1 MAVVAPDERTAASG
15 ITNIARSVGA
25 ALSPVLSGFFIAHPV
40 LISVPFFLAG
50 GLKIIYDVWLFH
62 GFRTLKPPEEKTR
75 EHHQ

>member
-1 MAVVAPDERTAASG
+1 LPIRC
-15 ITNIARSVGA
+15 
-25 ALSPVLSGFFIAHPV
+25 LSAC
-40 LISVPFFLAG
+40 PFFLAG